1 MEKSGQTV
9 LRILIADDHP
19 LFRTAIKSALFS
31 LNRHIE
37 FVEAGFFDELCEKLD
52 QLQDLDLILLD
63 LKIPGVTDF
72 SGLFYIRTNFPHFP
86 VVIISGNDDPATIRT
101 ALNIGASG
109 FIPKS
114 TDPETLEAA
123 LKSILNGH
131 SWAPESTFFSEVDA
145 PKNDEI
151 VNKIKILTP
160 QQMRVLMKLSQG
172 LLNKQIAYELGVS
185 EATIKAHVS
194 AILKKLDVDSRTHAA
209 VLLTK
214 ISEVV

>member
-1 MEKSGQTV
+1 
-9 LRILIADDHP
+9 
-19 LFRTAIKSALFS
+19 
-31 LNRHIE
+31 
-37 FVEAGFFDELCEKLD
+37 VEAGFFDELCEKLD

-185 EATIKAHVS
+185 EATIK
-194 AILKKLDVDSRTHAA
+194 
-209 VLLTK
+209 
-214 ISEVV
+214 